1 MSRKTTLITI
11 AGTTALATALLS
23 GQALAADISEP
34 IPAAPTADPY
44 VAPTKYDWNGTYV
57 GGEVGYGFGRYNVN
71 GTAGK
76 QHFDKDGVVGG
87 IYGGYN
93 YMVTPDVLVGAEAD
107 LGIGPS
113 AKFTYGG
120 TPTKVDNG
128 IGGSIRGRVGYAFD
142 NVLVY
147 GTTGLAVGQG
157 KASFNGGSDDNTH
170 VGFVVGAGVEA
181 ALTDNIIARAEYTYT
196 DMDKKTYTVGGQSEK
211 ADLDGSV
218 ISLGL
223 GYKF

>member
-1 MSRKTTLITI
+1 MSRKTTLFTI
-11 AGTTALATALLS
+11 AGTTALAAALLS
-23 GQALAADISEP
+23 GQAYAADISEP

-44 VAPTKYDWNGTYV
+44 VAPTKYDWSGAYV
-57 GGEVGYGFGRYNVN
+57 GGEVGYGFGSYGVN

-76 QHFDKDGVVGG
+76 QNFDKDGFVGG
-87 IYGGYN
+87 VYGGYN
-93 YMVTPDVLVGAEAD
+93 YMVTPDVLLGAEAD
-107 LGIGPS
+107 LGFGSS
-113 AKFTYGG
+113 ATFTYGG
-120 TPTKVDNG
+120 TPTKAESSVA
-128 IGGSIRGRVGYAFD
+128 GSIRGRVGYAFD

-147 GTTGLAVGQG
+147 GTTGVALGQG
-157 KASFNGGSDDNTH
+157 KASFNGGSDENTH
-170 VGFVVGAGVEA
+170 VGWVVGAGVEA

-196 DMDKKTYTVGGQSEK
+196 DMDKKTYSVGGQSEK